1 MFLLTSLC
9 LRYPLLSACVC
20 FSWFLVDQV
29 RVPAVIVNGS
39 NFSLFLV
46 ILLVNEVRS
55 LESSSF
61 FFFPFFSLYLII
73 YASFFFLSFINNIL
87 IINVE
92 VKIQNNEN
100 DIYKLFVLIC
110 CQQSGSDISYHY
122 IVRRFEGPHKV
133 WKFPLLHGTLMEIAQ

>member
-9 LRYPLLSACVC
+9 LWYPLLSACVC

-29 RVPAVIVNGS
+29 RVQAVIVNGS
-39 NFSLFLV
+39 NFSLYLV

-55 LESSSF
+55 LESSF
-61 FFFPFFSLYLII
+61 FFFSLFLSVFNYLCI
-73 YASFFFLSFINNIL
+73 FFFLSFINNIL

-110 CQQSGSDISYHY
+110 CQQSSSDISYHY

>member
-9 LRYPLLSACVC
+9 LCYPLLSACVC
-20 FSWFLVDQV
+20 FSWFWVDQV

-39 NFSLFLV
+39 NFSLYLV
-46 ILLVNEVRS
+46 ILLVNKVRS
-55 LESSSF
+55 LESSF
-61 FFFPFFSLYLII
+61 FFFSL
-73 YASFFFLSFINNIL
+73 FLSFINNIL

-110 CQQSGSDISYHY
+110 CQQSSSDISYHY